1 MDTPGEAHPD
11 LCAARVCTH
20 SREAAAWAGRGL
32 PGVWGLGGVS
42 TLPREPPAKEVRKA
56 AAWHEATHELVV

>member
-1 MDTPGEAHPD
+1 MGRKGP
-11 LCAARVCTH
+11 
-20 SREAAAWAGRGL
+20 AG
-32 PGVWGLGGVS
+32 GVGFGGVS